1 MTALRRV
8 PNEVTEDALR
18 LLSVTFADLTR
29 SATFASWG
37 RHLRLSPRSTKA
49 YDHVAVRR
57 ESCYLRLISIV
68 EAYVDV
74 VASERLRAD
83 FDGATPLLRLL
94 IEDAE
99 RSTSRGWPERERSFE
114 RHHKTPLKKVPGYV
128 KVSAGTDVRNAI
140 AHGVGQL
147 TPRQRTQTTRRRIE
161 GINVS
166 VRDNYIVLTHESLS
180 TCLSFCRGF
189 VIELDR
195 RLA

>member
-1 MTALRRV
+1 MQH
-8 PNEVTEDALR
+8 EVTEDALR

-29 SATFASWG
+29 AATFASWG

-74 VASERLRAD
+74 VASERLRAGYD
-83 FDGATPLLRLL
+83 AATPLLRLL

-99 RSTSRGWPERERSFE
+99 RTTTRGWPEREKSFA
-114 RHHKTPLKKVPGYV
+114 RHHLTPLPKVPGYP
-128 KVSAGTDVRNAI
+128 KVQAGTDVRNAI

-147 TPRQRTQTTRRRIE
+147 TPRQRNQATRRRIE
-161 GINVS
+161 AVNVA
-166 VRDNYIVLTHESLS
+166 VRDNFLVLTDASLT
-180 TCLSFCRGF
+180 TCLGFCRGF
-189 VIELDR
+189 VTELDV
-195 RLA
+195 RLP